1 MHHDAVWPQRD
12 WFWISSAIKQT
23 LFRMRPCEGKW
34 PWLSALNFSR
44 DVHIISSPVV
54 ANIIMG
60 HVPHKILPG
69 YCHALPSLWRSSP
82 GSADPWSSRYPWDDT
97 AQSEFRRQEDPPRRT
112 KLGKLCQMMLIHMCE
127 KYLKHPQMRSKSKR
141 IMYIA
146 TLNASA
152 RVVRA
157 RVTGSLNFA
166 LASLN
171 IWILLIQ
178 KKCIQIPSTSPCA
191 QSHSSATVQSLW
203 QWILACLPNTCMYH
217 S

>member
-1 MHHDAVWPQRD
+1 MLSALPALFSGNGVRGSPRNESRFESSTSRRVHRYSPVVVHRKQLKARCKASSETWPHLSSRLLKHERYRMMNWMMHHDAVWPQRD

-112 KLGKLCQMMLIHMCE
+112 KLGKLCQMMLTSHVWKI
-127 KYLKHPQMRSKSKR
+127 LKHLKWDQ
-141 IMYIA
+141 
-146 TLNASA
+146 NQN
-152 RVVRA
+152 
-157 RVTGSLNFA
+157 G
-166 LASLN
+166 
-171 IWILLIQ
+171 
-178 KKCIQIPSTSPCA
+178 
-191 QSHSSATVQSLW
+191 
-203 QWILACLPNTCMYH
+203 
-217 S
+217 

>member
-112 KLGKLCQMMLIHMCE
+112 KLGKLCQIRSIEGDLPGPHVDPLANQQVKWSNPPVNKENVQGSTKWGQICPSNLGL
-127 KYLKHPQMRSKSKR
+127 LKQYMRF
-141 IMYIA
+141 M
-146 TLNASA
+146 
-152 RVVRA
+152 
-157 RVTGSLNFA
+157 GPSLFPKQWPCT
-166 LASLN
+166 S
-171 IWILLIQ
+171 IFQVHTELLRWDQ
-178 KKCIQIPSTSPCA
+178 
-191 QSHSSATVQSLW
+191 
-203 QWILACLPNTCMYH
+203 
-217 S
+217 

>member
-1 MHHDAVWPQRD
+1 MFHIKFCPAIAMPFHPFGGHLLDPLIHDLHDILGTIPLSPSFVDKKTP
-12 WFWISSAIKQT
+12 
-23 LFRMRPCEGKW
+23 LEGQNW
-34 PWLSALNFSR
+34 
-44 DVHIISSPVV
+44 
-54 ANIIMG
+54 ANYI
-60 HVPHKILPG
+60 
-69 YCHALPSLWRSSP
+69 
-82 GSADPWSSRYPWDDT
+82 
-97 AQSEFRRQEDPPRRT
+97 
-112 KLGKLCQMMLIHMCE
+112 CQMMLIHMCE